1 MERLAARLQLGG
13 GGVRRSSG
21 GGGSTIGRS
30 SGSGSSHRPSMF
42 SVKESAHEREAAAA
56 AAADAAAGAAAAA
69 AAVAP
74 PAVGGGLAGWAP
86 GPFPAADSVGGSVRR
101 ATVGSQASVRRR
113 STISRASMDRPTSIA
128 THPAHADAAFC
139 RSTFNAARLAMAA
152 DYRASR
158 DGEVSPSEASPGE
171 IQPAPTPPG
180 VDQARLPLD
189 LARPLSSPPMEGGGS
204 SGGYAAIARP
214 QDTTHALSADQVL
227 LQRPYGRPYGASAT
241 GGYATG
247 TTAVQLPASAPVP
260 VARSARRVLEPFVP
274 PITDS
279 GMPHSRLQY
288 VSTND
293 SPPPSMGSLTGAG
306 FTVGGFG
313 GGGGSSFSSGAN
325 GGGFSPVAGSP
336 AAGNGRWGGGVG
348 NGGGG
353 GRRSRGSVSRHSA
366 GSFGGLRPGV
376 MEHALAQRGGPSP
389 PMMQPRPCTPDKVH
403 TVVFRGFVLRVLRS
417 GALVQPRPFTLD
429 KMRTLGLSRVG
440 TV

>member
-13 GGVRRSSG
+13 GG
-21 GGGSTIGRS
+21 GSTIGRC
-30 SGSGSSHRPSMF
+30 SGSGSSRRPSMV
-42 SVKESAHEREAAAA
+42 SVKESALEGEAAAA
-56 AAADAAAGAAAAA
+56 AATDAAAA

-74 PAVGGGLAGWAP
+74 PAVGG
-86 GPFPAADSVGGSVRR
+86 SVRR
-101 ATVGSQASVRRR
+101 ATVGSQPSVRRR

-128 THPAHADAAFC
+128 THPAHAEAAFC
-139 RSTFNAARLAMAA
+139 RSTFNVARLAMAA

-171 IQPAPTPPG
+171 IQPAPTPSG

-189 LARPLSSPPMEGGGS
+189 SARPLSSPPTEVGGS
-204 SGGYAAIARP
+204 SGGYAVTARP
-214 QDTTHALSADQVL
+214 QDTTHTLSADQVL
-227 LQRPYGRPYGASAT
+227 LQRPYGLPYGRPYGANAT
-241 GGYATG
+241 GGYAAG
-247 TTAVQLPASAPVP
+247 TTTVQLPASAPMP
-260 VARSARRVLEPFVP
+260 VARSARRMSEPFVR

-313 GGGGSSFSSGAN
+313 GGSSFSSGA
-325 GGGFSPVAGSP
+325 GFSPAAGSP

-348 NGGGG
+348 DGGGG

-366 GSFGGLRPGV
+366 GSFAGLRPGV

-389 PMMQPRPCTPDKVH
+389 PMVQPRPCTPDKVH
-403 TVVFRGFVLRVLRS
+403 TVVSRGFVLRVLRS

-429 KMRTLGLSRVG
+429 KMRTLELSNVGIVEAGLICRQLVWTAG
-440 TV
+440 GV